1 MHPSAGYW
9 SLCRGIWELLLQ
21 YSQYSVWR
29 EAESEGTWRARLRV
43 GTRPSVCTGVIIR
56 LGGNNI
62 RIVYATHTTNI
73 KKRHCLYSEKNI
85 TAAMIHHL
93 SSGHMFSWS
102 PDLVEIN
109 WPIRSVWDSSL
120 CKHWEKKKYMH
131 SRHMGRTELFGHDA
145 SAVFITL
152 YISFLNRN
160 SVKMSNA
167 SKISCP

>member
-43 GTRPSVCTGVIIR
+43 GTCPSVCTGVIIR

-120 CKHWEKKKYMH
+120 CKHWEKKKNYAFT
-131 SRHMGRTELFGHDA
+131 SYGKDWIVWTRCIC
-145 SAVFITL
+145 SIYYSVYFI
-152 YISFLNRN
+152 F
-160 SVKMSNA
+160 KQ
-167 SKISCP
+167 K